1 MKAADQSALPT
12 SGARMKVGQKTI
24 VRWISKRAAKRS
36 ESAPGKTPIAE
47 LRELSPEM
55 LRHVGG
61 GNGSPYKG
69 W

>member
-1 MKAADQSALPT
+1 
-12 SGARMKVGQKTI
+12 MKVGQKTI
-24 VRWISKRAAKRS
+24 VRWISKRVAKRG
-36 ESAPGKTPIAE
+36 ESAPGKTSTAQ

-61 GNGSPYKG
+61 GSGSTDSPYKG